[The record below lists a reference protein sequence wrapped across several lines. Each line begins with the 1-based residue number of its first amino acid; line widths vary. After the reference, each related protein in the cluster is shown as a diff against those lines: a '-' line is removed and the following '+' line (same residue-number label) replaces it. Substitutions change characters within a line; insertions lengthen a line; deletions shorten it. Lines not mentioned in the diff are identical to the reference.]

1 VSATIAIDD
10 RGLATLEVQDAR
22 GEAHSY
28 TVRPAPPGLASWAVE
43 LERLDTGAKYR
54 VAVYVL
60 ATVERW
66 QCSCPDFRF
75 RRGREGPRGCKHTR
89 ACAGLRALILS
100 LSGAEHA
107 RITEA
112 GA

>member
-1 VSATIAIDD
+1 VSATISIDE
-10 RGLATLEVQDAR
+10 RGLATLDIRDAQ

-43 LERLDTGAKYR
+43 LERLDTAAKYR
-54 VAVYVL
+54 VAVYAL

-66 QCSCPDFRF
+66 QCSCPDYLY
-75 RRGREGPRGCKHTR
+75 RRGKDQPRGCKHTR

-100 LSGAEHA
+100 LSGAEHD
-107 RITEA
+107 RISEA